1 MAAGS
6 KYNWVWITGASS
18 GLGEAMVYEFDKL
31 GCNILLSSRNTKEL
45 ERVKGACKGSGTK
58 QILPLDL
65 ELVDQMEEKVAEALR
80 ISSNGIDLLINNGG
94 ISQRALAIESDMS
107 VSRKI
112 FEINFFGTIAL
123 TKAILPHFIQQ
134 KRGQIAVISS
144 IVGKFGSAYRTSYSA
159 AKHALHGYFESLK
172 FEVKQHNIDITIIC
186 PGFIATSV
194 SKNALTGDGSK
205 QGTMD
210 ERTAAGMSVDEFG
223 KKAVKAISKRKG
235 EVYIGKFEI
244 IAVYLKRYIPWLFF
258 KVVSNTAVR

>member
-1 MAAGS
+1 MAVKS
-6 KYNWVWITGASS
+6 QYNWIWITGASS

-31 GCNILLSSRNTKEL
+31 GCNILLSARNIQEL
-45 ERVKGACKGSGTK
+45 ERVSANCKGSGAK
-58 QILPLDL
+58 AILPLDL
-65 ELVDQMEEKVAEALR
+65 EQVDQLEGKVTEALR

-94 ISQRALAIESDMS
+94 ISQRALAIESDLS
-107 VSRKI
+107 VSRRL

-123 TKAILPHFIQQ
+123 TKAILPHFIKQ

-144 IVGKFGSAYRTSYSA
+144 IVGKFGSAYRSSYSA
-159 AKHALHGYFESLK
+159 AKHALHGYFESLR
-172 FEVKQHNIDITIIC
+172 FEVKQYNIDITIIC
-186 PGFIATSV
+186 PGFIATNV
-194 SKNALTGDGSK
+194 SKNALTGDGSS

-210 ERTAAGMSVDEFG
+210 QRTAAGLDVREFG
-223 KKAVKAISKRKG
+223 RRAAKAISKRKG